1 MKDNISEYIE
11 YSKKSICDIS
21 SILEKNI
28 EFQDQNLWASNEELT
43 DLVKNIINI
52 YYDKYYLYTGDF
64 NKIKEYITFNNK
76 INRKLSC
83 ILMSIIDYYISKN
96 NESIIKEK
104 ESSILYLTILI
115 YLSIILYNTKYTN
128 IDTPKKIEKVI
139 NNVIDNFQK
148 IRFKKEKDLVTLI
161 NKLKDIIIKNNEFN
175 DIINN
180 MMSTESYNSYIKI
193 NKNDN
198 YLKVLYEYDID
209 ELDNYDGKDIKI
221 VINKL
226 DMYRRFSSISFD
238 YCYYTAFKLLEKG
251 IDYNILFPI
260 RRDNFTNEQILE
272 LLNNKNE
279 KVLSKIKFIVDFEEI
294 RGDYDF
300 VNFNKS
306 NNIDLYIDIKNTFES
321 NNYNMFMDMKNIVV
335 PEDFL
340 SVNEKY
346 IEVWKDMSMN
356 FIIKDMSSKISEKK
370 LLGIK

>member
-11 YSKKSICDIS
+11 YSKKSICNIS

-139 NNVIDNFQK
+139 NSIKDVNK
-148 IRFKKEKDLVTLI
+148 IQ
-161 NKLKDIIIKNNEFN
+161 
-175 DIINN
+175 
-180 MMSTESYNSYIKI
+180 YIT
-193 NKNDN
+193 
-198 YLKVLYEYDID
+198 
-209 ELDNYDGKDIKI
+209 G
-221 VINKL
+221 
-226 DMYRRFSSISFD
+226 
-238 YCYYTAFKLLEKG
+238 
-251 IDYNILFPI
+251 
-260 RRDNFTNEQILE
+260 
-272 LLNNKNE
+272 
-279 KVLSKIKFIVDFEEI
+279 
-294 RGDYDF
+294 
-300 VNFNKS
+300 
-306 NNIDLYIDIKNTFES
+306 
-321 NNYNMFMDMKNIVV
+321 KNIH
-335 PEDFL
+335 
-340 SVNEKY
+340 
-346 IEVWKDMSMN
+346 
-356 FIIKDMSSKISEKK
+356 IIDTYTVK
-370 LLGIK
+370 